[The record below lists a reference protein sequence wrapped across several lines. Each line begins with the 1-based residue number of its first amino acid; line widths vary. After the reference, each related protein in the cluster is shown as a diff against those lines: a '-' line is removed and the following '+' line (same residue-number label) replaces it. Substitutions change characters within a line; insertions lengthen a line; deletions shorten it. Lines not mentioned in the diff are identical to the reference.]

1 MELWTHEHAVTLIP
15 AVAVMLLLAATLRY
29 FLGNKPL
36 HIRMIPIQM
45 IAVLLILLEAGKQFV
60 SLRNGYDLYHL
71 PFHFCSLFVFML
83 PIMAFY
89 KGKHQQKVFAIT
101 ASLCTSVLLLMLVYP
116 SLIYS
121 ADNIRLFFKGFL
133 DMHTVAFHNLVILAA
148 ILIPALRLHTPQP
161 GERKPILL
169 FMLCFCVISATMAQL
184 LETNFNNFYSC
195 NVPPLETLRQ
205 NVQGILGYGVTQG
218 LYILIVTV
226 LDLLFVQGCYWLYR
240 GLRCLC
246 AGKQTVSV

>member
-1 MELWTHEHAVTLIP
+1 MQLWTPEHLKTLLPALACMLIFAAV
-15 AVAVMLLLAATLRY
+15 LRC
-29 FLGNKPL
+29 FLKNKPL
-36 HIRMIPIQM
+36 HIRLIPIQV
-45 IAVLLILLEAGKQFV
+45 IAVALVLLEVGKQIV
-60 SLRNGYDLYHL
+60 SFRGGYDLYSL
-71 PFHFCSLFVFML
+71 PFHFCSLFIFML

-101 ASLCTSVLLLMLVYP
+101 ASLCASVLLLMLVYP

-121 ADNIRLFFKGFL
+121 ADNIRQFFKGFL
-133 DMHTVAFHNLVILAA
+133 DLHTVAFHNLVMLAA
-148 ILIPALRLHTPQP
+148 ILIPALQLHTPQS
-161 GERKPILL
+161 GERRALLL
-169 FMLCFCVISATMAQL
+169 FTLCFCVISATMAQL

-205 NVQGILGYGVTQG
+205 NMQGSLGYGVTQA

-240 GLRCLC
+240 GLRRLC
-246 AGKQTVSV
+246 AGRQTVSA